1 MLRKDFKLISEWI
14 KPDSSV
20 LDLGCGDGS
29 LLKLLIKERN
39 IKGYGIDT
47 SIEKIIK
54 SLNNNVNV
62 INTNINH
69 KLDYFADN
77 SFNYV
82 ILAQSLQVVENPVEL
97 IKEMLRVGDEAI
109 ISFPNM
115 GYWRSRLYLF
125 FKGKMPVTNEL
136 PHSWHSTPNIHL
148 CTIKDFKEMCNLNN
162 FTILEEVINNQ
173 DDTNI
178 STSYFSNLFGE
189 TAIFRI
195 K

>member
-1 MLRKDFKLISEWI
+1 MPRKDFNLISEWI
-14 KPDSSV
+14 KPNSSV

-29 LLKLLIKERN
+29 LLKLLIEQRN
-39 IKGYGIDT
+39 IRGYGIDT
-47 SIEKIIK
+47 SVEKIIK
-54 SLNNNVNV
+54 SLNNNINV
-62 INTNINH
+62 INSDINH
-69 KLDYFADN
+69 KLDYFSDN

-115 GYWRSRLYLF
+115 GYWKSRLYLF
-125 FKGKMPVTNEL
+125 LKGRMPVTNEL

-148 CTIKDFKEMCNLNN
+148 CTIKDFKEMCQVNK
-162 FTILEEVINNQ
+162 FTIIEEVINNR
-173 DDTNI
+173 DNNNL
-178 STSYFSNLFGE
+178 SVNYFSNLFGE
-189 TAIFRI
+189 SAIFRI

>member
-1 MLRKDFKLISEWI
+1 MPRKDFKLISEWI

-29 LLKLLIKERN
+29 LLKLLIEKRN
-39 IKGYGIDT
+39 IRGYGIDT
-47 SIEKIIK
+47 SIVKIIK
-54 SLNNNVNV
+54 SLSNNINV
-62 INTNINH
+62 INTNINY
-69 KLDYFADN
+69 KLDYFSDN

-82 ILAQSLQVVENPVEL
+82 ILAQSLQVVENPVGL

-125 FKGKMPVTNEL
+125 LKGKMPVTDEL
-136 PHSWHSTPNIHL
+136 PHNWHSTPNIHL
-148 CTIKDFKEMCNLNN
+148 CTIKDFKEMCRINR
-162 FTILEEVINNQ
+162 FTIIEEVINNQ
-173 DDTNI
+173 DSSNV
-178 STSYFSNLFGE
+178 SFKYFSNLFGE

>member
-77 SFNYV
+77 SFNHV

-125 FKGKMPVTNEL
+125 LKGKMPVTNEL

>member
-1 MLRKDFKLISEWI
+1 MPRKDFNLISEWI
-14 KPDSSV
+14 KPNSSV

-29 LLKLLIKERN
+29 LLKLLIEQRN
-39 IKGYGIDT
+39 IRGYGIDT
-47 SIEKIIK
+47 SVEKIIK
-54 SLNNNVNV
+54 SLNNNINV
-62 INTNINH
+62 INSDINH
-69 KLDYFADN
+69 KLDYFSDN

-115 GYWRSRLYLF
+115 GYWKSRLYLF
-125 FKGKMPVTNEL
+125 LKGRMPVTNEL

-148 CTIKDFKEMCNLNN
+148 CTIKDFKEMCQVNK
-162 FTILEEVINNQ
+162 FTIIEEVINNR
-173 DDTNI
+173 DDNNL
-178 STSYFSNLFGE
+178 SVNYFSNLFGE
-189 TAIFRI
+189 SAIFRI

>member
-1 MLRKDFKLISEWI
+1 MPRKDFKLISEWI
-14 KPDSSV
+14 KPNSSV

-29 LLKLLIKERN
+29 LLKLLIEQRN
-39 IKGYGIDT
+39 ISGYGIDT

-54 SLNNNVNV
+54 SLNNNINV

-69 KLDYFADN
+69 KLDYFSDN
-77 SFNYV
+77 SFDYV

-97 IKEMLRVGDEAI
+97 IKEMLRVGGEAI

-115 GYWRSRLYLF
+115 GHWKSRLYLF
-125 FKGKMPVTNEL
+125 LKGRMPVTNEL

-148 CTIKDFKEMCNLNN
+148 CTINDFKEMCHVNK
-162 FTILEEVINNQ
+162 FTIIEEVINNQ
-173 DDTNI
+173 DNSKVSTN
-178 STSYFSNLFGE
+178 YFSNLFGE
-189 TAIFRI
+189 SAIFRI

>member
-77 SFNYV
+77 SFNHV

>member
-1 MLRKDFKLISEWI
+1 MPRKDFNLISEWI
-14 KPDSSV
+14 KPNSSV

-29 LLKLLIKERN
+29 LLKLLIEQRN
-39 IKGYGIDT
+39 IRGYGIDT
-47 SIEKIIK
+47 SVEKIIK
-54 SLNNNVNV
+54 SLNNNINV
-62 INTNINH
+62 INSDINH
-69 KLDYFADN
+69 KLDYFSDN

-115 GYWRSRLYLF
+115 GYWKSRLYLF
-125 FKGKMPVTNEL
+125 LKGRMPVTNEL

-148 CTIKDFKEMCNLNN
+148 CTIKDFKEMCQVNK
-162 FTILEEVINNQ
+162 FTIIEEVINNR
-173 DDTNI
+173 DDINL
-178 STSYFSNLFGE
+178 SVNYFSNLFGE
-189 TAIFRI
+189 SAIFRI

>member
-1 MLRKDFKLISEWI
+1 MPRKDFNLISKWI
-14 KPDSSV
+14 KPNSSV

-29 LLKLLIKERN
+29 LLKLLIEQRN
-39 IKGYGIDT
+39 IRGYGIDT
-47 SIEKIIK
+47 SVEKIIK
-54 SLNNNVNV
+54 SLNNNINV
-62 INTNINH
+62 INSDINH
-69 KLDYFADN
+69 KLDYFSDN

-115 GYWRSRLYLF
+115 GYWKSRLYLF
-125 FKGKMPVTNEL
+125 LKGRMPVTNEL

-148 CTIKDFKEMCNLNN
+148 CTIKDFKEMCQVNK
-162 FTILEEVINNQ
+162 FTIIEEVINNR
-173 DDTNI
+173 DDINL
-178 STSYFSNLFGE
+178 SVNYFSNLFGE
-189 TAIFRI
+189 SAIFRI

>member
-1 MLRKDFKLISEWI
+1 MPRKDFKLISKWV
-14 KPDSSV
+14 KQDSSV

-29 LLKLLIKERN
+29 LLKLLIEKRN

-47 SIEKIIK
+47 SVEKIIK
-54 SLNNNVNV
+54 SLSNNINV

-69 KLDYFADN
+69 KLDYFSDN

-97 IKEMLRVGDEAI
+97 IREMLRVGDEAI

-115 GYWRSRLYLF
+115 GYWKSRLYLF
-125 FKGKMPVTNEL
+125 LKGRMPITSEL

-148 CTIKDFKEMCNLNN
+148 CTIKDFKEMCHTNN
-162 FTILEEVINNQ
+162 FIIIEEVINNQ
-173 DDTNI
+173 DNNNV
-178 STSYFSNLFGE
+178 SPSYFSNLFGE
-189 TAIFRI
+189 SAIFRI

>member
-1 MLRKDFKLISEWI
+1 MPRKDFKLISEWI

-29 LLKLLIKERN
+29 LLKLLIEQRN
-39 IKGYGIDT
+39 INGYGIDT

-54 SLNNNVNV
+54 SLNNKINV
-62 INTNINH
+62 INSDINH
-69 KLDYFADN
+69 KLDYFSDN

-115 GYWRSRLYLF
+115 GHWKSRLYLF
-125 FKGKMPVTNEL
+125 LKGKMPVTDEL
-136 PHSWHSTPNIHL
+136 PYSWHSTPNIHL
-148 CTIKDFKEMCNLNN
+148 CTIRDFREMCKLNK
-162 FTILEEVINNQ
+162 FTIIEEIINNG
-173 DDTNI
+173 DKNV
-178 STSYFSNLFGE
+178 SSSYFSNLLGE

>member
-1 MLRKDFKLISEWI
+1 MPRKDFKLISEWI

-29 LLKLLIKERN
+29 LLKLLIEKRN
-39 IKGYGIDT
+39 IRGYGIDT
-47 SIEKIIK
+47 SIDKIIK
-54 SLNNNVNV
+54 SLSNNINV
-62 INTNINH
+62 INTNINY
-69 KLDYFADN
+69 KLDYFSDN

-82 ILAQSLQVVENPVEL
+82 ILAQSLQVVENPVGL

-125 FKGKMPVTNEL
+125 LKGKMPVTDEL
-136 PHSWHSTPNIHL
+136 PHNWHSTPNIHL
-148 CTIKDFKEMCNLNN
+148 CTIKDFKEMCRINR
-162 FTILEEVINNQ
+162 FTIIEEVINNQ
-173 DDTNI
+173 DSSNV
-178 STSYFSNLFGE
+178 SFKYFSNLFGE